1 MRKENDP
8 TFERRDILHDKVHLK
23 TQMTVGR
30 FPRIL
35 VRFHEGIKKWK
46 WKQEVKG
53 IVLARLNICL
63 LKEDCIGGF
72 CNRGSPESLT
82 LDSKHFAGG
91 GFHYL
96 EQTRA
101 EIGQLVYETH
111 IGSNPIAL
119 TLHNAI
125 HSIEI

>member
-1 MRKENDP
+1 MRGLRNGIGNK
-8 TFERRDILHDKVHLK
+8 RSKV
-23 TQMTVGR
+23 
-30 FPRIL
+30 FSSL
-35 VRFHEGIKKWK
+35 VSIS
-46 WKQEVKG
+46 
-53 IVLARLNICL
+53 A

-72 CNRGSPESLT
+72 CNRESPESLT

-91 GFHYL
+91 GFHDL